1 MKNSDKI
8 TLTIGQLKK
17 LVKESSTLNT
27 YLFVYINNQRGTD
40 NNNRHK
46 QITIDAPN
54 MQEAL
59 NEFLVDVDYTE
70 ILKIEKLY

>member
-8 TLTIGQLKK
+8 TLTISQLKK

-40 NNNRHK
+40 NSNRHK